1 MSPAKHH
8 AEWLSLIEI
17 SGPFLSLP
25 VLLHAFPQ
33 GLEARDTTQ
42 AGELRQAYADWQ
54 EENENPVW
62 HRAWVQYVLTR
73 LLGYPEGLL
82 VEGQSLPPGLEAQVA
97 EVGETLR
104 PTAALL
110 PPGEGPRKPALL
122 IVAYPPTQRL
132 DAPATGV
139 FWKASPATRMTE
151 LLRATE
157 VSLGLVTNGEE
168 WMLVHAPPKE
178 TAGFASW
185 YADLWMQEPLTLRA
199 FHGLLG
205 VQRVVGLAEKDTL
218 AGLLRQSAQDQHEV
232 TTQLGLQVRQ
242 AVEVIV
248 QAFDRLDEGSGGTL
262 LADVP
267 HRTLYDAALSVM
279 MRLVFLFC
287 AEEKKL
293 LLLGDPLY
301 DQFYAVSTLRN
312 QLRERA
318 DQQGEEVLER
328 FQDAWCRL
336 LATFRAVHA
345 GVTHDRLKLPAYG
358 GTLFDPDRFPFLE
371 GRAAGTS
378 WRDTPAQPIAVNN
391 RVVLHL
397 LEALQILR
405 TRVPGSSE
413 TSARRLSFRALDIE
427 QIGHVYEGL
436 LDHTAKRASEMVLGL
451 AGAKGLEPEIALS
464 VLETAAGEG
473 SDALI
478 ELLEE
483 KTGRSASAL
492 RNALSPG
499 GAKPR
504 GRRRA
509 PADDTPDLLLAGVRE
524 VAASPVA
531 AAVPAA
537 SHALLAACGHDHA
550 LAARVAPFAG
560 LVREDSFGRPVVILP
575 DSVYV
580 TSGTERRS
588 TGTHYTPRSL
598 TEPIVQY
605 TLEPLVYTGPA
616 EGKPKAEWLLKSP
629 KELLALKVC
638 DMAMGSGAF
647 LVQACRYLSERLV
660 EAWENVERAHPG
672 SFVNTPEGEL
682 STGSPGDRLIPADA
696 GERLAIARRTV
707 ADRCLYGVDI
717 NPMAVEMAKLSLW
730 LITLQRDRPF
740 TFLDHALKC
749 GDSLL
754 GVSSVRQI
762 ENFSLRPGERQ
773 ITFATANLF
782 RYVEDAA
789 AKRRTL
795 EALPSDDHN
804 QIEAKTRLHAEAE
817 TATGK
822 VKAVADCLIA
832 FELRGL
838 DGKDYEDQR
847 TYEAEKVQ
855 RLMERDADAS
865 LNAQTPTIEQLS
877 THAYERRRGRRPFH
891 WSVEFPEVFT
901 RGGFDAFVGNPPFM
915 GGTKLEPVYGADYR
929 EYLVQY
935 LANGVRGIRGAA
947 DLCAYFFRRAA
958 SVLGAES
965 SCGLVAT
972 NTISQGDTRL
982 VGLDWLLSSGFVV
995 PRAIPSQS
1003 WPGAANLEIATIWL
1017 VRGDWKG
1024 TYHLNGNEV
1033 TGITADLTAP
1043 SSIYGDPFQLSANT
1057 DLAFEGA
1064 KTIGLGFLISA
1075 EEALEL
1081 KRKDEKNGNVLYP
1094 YLIGQDLN
1102 SRPDQSPSRWT
1113 INFRDWPLNR
1123 DECPDGYSGPVASD
1137 YPDCLKV
1144 IEDRVKPER
1153 LSYPADSAW
1162 NRSIRARWWQYALW
1176 RPALHIAIRNL
1187 EQVLA
1192 RSRVSNI
1199 NSIAVAPASI
1209 VFSDATVVFAFE
1221 DMAVFAVLQS
1231 TIHTVWIEK
1240 YSSSMRND
1248 VRYTPSSCFDTFS
1261 RPSLDENL
1269 RHVATRYNLHRNEI
1283 MAFRQEGLTKT
1294 YNRFHTHTEKAAEIG
1309 QLRELCV
1316 EMDQAVAAAY
1326 GWSDLDLNHGFHT
1339 TKQGERYTISESAR
1353 LNVLDRLLALNHQ
1366 RYAEEVAAG
1375 LHEKKKPKGKHQ
1387 TANFSSGTVPQSELF
1402 QPPQPDLF

>member
-1 MSPAKHH
+1 MIPAKHH
-8 AEWLSLIEI
+8 AEWLSLMEI

-33 GLEARDTTQ
+33 GLEARDTAQ
-42 AGELRQAYADWQ
+42 AAELRQAYADWQ
-54 EENENPVW
+54 DEKENPAW

-73 LLGYPEGLL
+73 LLAYRDGLL
-82 VEGQSLPPGLEAQVA
+82 VDGQSLPPGLEARVA

-104 PTAALL
+104 PTHALL

-122 IVAYPPTQRL
+122 IVAYPPAQAL
-132 DAPATGV
+132 DAPAAGV

-205 VQRVVGLAEKDTL
+205 VQRIVGLAEKDTL

-248 QAFDRLDEGSGGTL
+248 QAFDRLDEGSGRTL

-267 HRTLYDAALSVM
+267 QRTLYDAALSVM

-345 GVTHDRLKLPAYG
+345 GVSHDRLKLPAYG
-358 GTLFDPDRFPFLE
+358 GTLFDPDRYPFLE

-378 WRDTPAQPIAVNN
+378 WRDSPAEPIAVNN

-397 LEALQILR
+397 LEALQLLR

-436 LDHTAKRASEMVLGL
+436 LDHTAKRTSEMVLGL
-451 AGAKGLEPEIALS
+451 AGAKGLEPEVPLS
-464 VLETAAGEG
+464 VLETAAGKG
-473 SDALI
+473 GDTLI
-478 ELLEE
+478 ALLEE
-483 KTGRSASAL
+483 KTGRSGSAL
-492 RNALSPG
+492 RNSLNPG
-499 GAKPR
+499 GTKPR

-509 PADDTPDLLLAGVRE
+509 SADDTPDLLSAGAPE
-524 VAASPVA
+524 LSASPA
-531 AAVPAA
+531 AAVPVAT
-537 SHALLAACGHDHA
+537 HALMAACGHDPA
-550 LAARVAPFAG
+550 LAARVAPFAS
-560 LVREDSFGRPVVILP
+560 LVRDDSFGRLVVILP
-575 DSVYV
+575 GSVYV

-588 TGTHYTPRSL
+588 TGTHYTPRNL

-616 EGKPKAEWLLKSP
+616 EGNPKADWLLKSP

-647 LVQACRYLSERLV
+647 LVQACRYLGERLV

-682 STGSPGDRLIPADA
+682 SAGSPGDRLIPADA
-696 GERLAIARRTV
+696 AERLAVARRTV

-754 GVSSVRQI
+754 GVSSVQQI

-782 RYVEDAA
+782 RYVEEAA

-795 EALPSDDHN
+795 EALPSNDHT
-804 QIEAKTRLHAEAE
+804 QIEAKSRLHAEAE
-817 TATGK
+817 AATAK
-822 VKAVADCLIA
+822 VKTLADALIA

-838 DGKDYEDQR
+838 GDKAYEEQR
-847 TYEAEKVQ
+847 TDEAETIQ
-855 RLMERDADAS
+855 LLMKRDSDAS
-865 LNAQTPTIEQLS
+865 LDPHTPSSVQLS
-877 THAYERRRGRRPFH
+877 AYAREKLRGRHPFH
-891 WSVEFPEVFT
+891 WSVEFPEVFG

-915 GGTKLEPVYGADYR
+915 GGTKVSSNEGQHYLYFLVELFADTSGNSD
-929 EYLVQY
+929 
-935 LANGVRGIRGAA
+935 LATFFVRRV
-947 DLCAYFFRRAA
+947 A
-958 SVLGAES
+958 SLLHKGGS
-965 SCGLVAT
+965 MLGLVTTSSILA
-972 NTISQGDTRL
+972 GDSYRGGIGKL
-982 VGLDWLLSSGFVV
+982 LDDGGELTQELSA
-995 PRAIPSQS
+995 RQ
-1003 WPGAANLEIATIWL
+1003 WPGQGANVAYVALIM
-1017 VRGDWKG
+1017 RQ
-1024 TYHLNGNEV
+1024 
-1033 TGITADLTAP
+1033 TG
-1043 SSIYGDPFQLSANT
+1043 
-1057 DLAFEGA
+1057 E
-1064 KTIGLGFLISA
+1064 
-1075 EEALEL
+1075 
-1081 KRKDEKNGNVLYP
+1081 
-1094 YLIGQDLN
+1094 
-1102 SRPDQSPSRWT
+1102 
-1113 INFRDWPLNR
+1113 
-1123 DECPDGYSGPVASD
+1123 
-1137 YPDCLKV
+1137 
-1144 IEDRVKPER
+1144 
-1153 LSYPADSAW
+1153 
-1162 NRSIRARWWQYALW
+1162 
-1176 RPALHIAIRNL
+1176 
-1187 EQVLA
+1187 
-1192 RSRVSNI
+1192 I
-1199 NSIAVAPASI
+1199 NSIAIRPHILRKNDGLCNRGADVFGEGFILSRAEYLEWDKQFLASLEVVKPYLGGAEFNNDPELLPNRYIINFGERTETEAKVYQEAYNRVYETVRIARQNVQQKDRRILWWLFATRYPAVVSYFKNHVKCI
-1209 VFSDATVVFAFE
+1209 AIAQMSKHLAFAFVSGDRVFANSLLLFLF
-1221 DMAVFAVLQS
+1221 DSGGAFSALQS
-1231 TIHTVWIEK
+1231 TLHAVWVARWAGA
-1240 YSSSMRND
+1240 MRTD
-1248 VRYTPSSCFDTFS
+1248 TRYTSTDCFETF
-1261 RPSLDENL
+1261 PLP
-1269 RHVATRYNLHRNEI
+1269 ATLQDCNGKGERYSEFRSQI
-1283 MAFRQEGLTKT
+1283 MITRQEGLTKT
-1294 YNRFHTHTEKAAEIG
+1294 YNRFHDAGEQSADIAR
-1309 QLRELCV
+1309 LRALHQ

-1326 GWSDLDLNHGFHT
+1326 GWSDVDLGHGFYA
-1339 TKQGERYTISESAR
+1339 TKDGERYTLSEPAR
-1353 LNVLDRLLALNHQ
+1353 RTVLDRLLALNHQ
-1366 RYAEEVAAG
+1366 HYAEEIKTG
-1375 LHEKKKPKGKHQ
+1375 MHDKRKPEGKEIGGKSVHMKSVNHQ
-1387 TANFSSGTVPQSELF
+1387 GRLF
-1402 QPPQPDLF
+1402 